1 MRLSQREVKAPNI
14 RKMAEAKLQ
23 AMAETAVAEQT
34 PLEFALQ
41 CMRDE
46 SYPPGFSLE
55 AAKVAMP
62 YVHSKKAD
70 EPSQEVR
77 EITEI
82 VPAIVPAKADPEYQ
96 DDRLNGDP
104 IAHRVVEPGIVH
116 SAMPAK
122 QE

>member
-1 MRLSQREVKAPNI
+1 LRLTQREVKAPNSEKWW
-14 RKMAEAKLQ
+14 RPNCKLWPRLI
-23 AMAETAVAEQT
+23 AEQT

-46 SYPPGFSLE
+46 SDPPGFRLE
-55 AAKVAMP
+55 ACKVAMP

-82 VPAIVPAKADPEYQ
+82 VRVIVPAKADPEYR

-104 IAHRVVEPGIVH
+104 FAHRVVEPGIVH

>member
-1 MRLSQREVKAPNI
+1 MVKPALMMAKPY
-14 RKMAEAKLQ
+14 MAE
-23 AMAETAVAEQT
+23 
-34 PLEFALQ
+34 

-46 SYPPGFSLE
+46 TNPPGFRLE
-55 AAKVAMP
+55 ACKVAMP
-62 YVHSKKAD
+62 YIHSKKAD

-82 VPAIVPAKADPEYQ
+82 VRVIVPAKADPEYR